1 MRIILEEIPVFV
13 NSGEARMK
21 KEFIEKMEKTLKAQR
36 AELIAALM
44 STNAAFRKSMEEGTG
59 IGDTIDEASDA
70 VDRKM
75 LEVLGTKDMQR
86 LQLIDSAL
94 SLIRQGKY
102 GLCSKCGK
110 PIPEARLEAL
120 PHAVLCVECKS
131 ADERR
136 NR

>member
-1 MRIILEEIPVFV
+1 MQTD
-13 NSGEARMK
+13 
-21 KEFIEKMEKTLKAQR
+21 FISKMEQTLTTQR
-36 AELIAALM
+36 KELIDALM
-44 STNAAFRKSMEEGTG
+44 TTNDAFRTLVEEGTE
-59 IGDTIDEASDA
+59 IGDAIDEASEA

-75 LEVLGTKDMQR
+75 LEALGTKDLNR

-94 SLIRQGKY
+94 ARIRQGKY
-102 GLCSKCGK
+102 GFCMKCGK
-110 PIPEARLEAL
+110 QIPEARLEAI

>member
-1 MRIILEEIPVFV
+1 ME
-13 NSGEARMK
+13 
-21 KEFIEKMEKTLKAQR
+21 KEFISKMEQTLQGQR
-36 AELIAALM
+36 SELLRMLTTADDE
-44 STNAAFRKSMEEGTG
+44 FRTLVEEGAE
-59 IGDTIDEASDA
+59 IGDVIDEASDA

-75 LEVLGTKDMQR
+75 LEALGSKDLNR

-94 SLIRQGKY
+94 GRIRQGKY
-102 GLCSKCGK
+102 GICAKCGK

-120 PHAVLCVECKS
+120 PYAVLCVECKN

>member
-1 MRIILEEIPVFV
+1 
-13 NSGEARMK
+13 
-21 KEFIEKMEKTLKAQR
+21 MEKGFLTKMDQTLKAQR
-36 AELIAALM
+36 EELIQALM
-44 STNAAFRKSMEEGTG
+44 TTNDAFRSLVEEGAETG
-59 IGDTIDEASDA
+59 DAIDEASDA

-75 LEVLGTKDMQR
+75 LEALGAKDANR

-94 SLIRQGKY
+94 LRIRQGKY
-102 GLCSKCGK
+102 GVCAKCNK
-110 PIPEARLEAL
+110 PIPQARLEAI